1 MSRHFKIKDTEITA
15 GGPELLVGGV
25 FKNDVKELDNYFE
38 LVQELE
44 NVPYSKFAV
53 TDKGTRVDAKALALV
68 LSKGGTY
75 YNAFKDLKVVVDSSS
90 IYVELEGINKFYF
103 NNEKVNYPM
112 DFDTKKHFMGYI
124 RSGLIEIVEPIFK
137 CWDFNEKNGY
147 IRKVVNFDTK
157 ETVAWQV
164 KDNNTGIKIRANE
177 DYAVLTRN
185 GITEEIFTINGNIPE
200 YSLRPFGDVFKYENT
215 ESLLEFSEMESK
227 GNYIFTL
234 NFKYENIES
243 LMEFRRMENEENYSF
258 TLKENGK
265 VNKQDEEISVGKIYK
280 LLNKASEILRNE
292 VLALDFQN
300 GKKKIEAILNDIE
313 KEKEMLGFDAKLP
326 ENFEEKV
333 RILEKADF

>member
-38 LVQELE
+38 LAEELE

-53 TDKGTRVDAKALALV
+53 TDKGARIDAKALALV

-124 RSGLIEIVEPIFK
+124 RSGLIEVVEPIFK

-147 IRKVVNFDTK
+147 IKKVINFETK

-185 GITEEIFTINGNIPE
+185 SITEEIFAINGNIPE
-200 YSLRPFGDVFKYENT
+200 YSLRPFADALKYENT
-215 ESLLEFSEMESK
+215 ENILEFKRLESKEGYSFSLKRNEKTLLE
-227 GNYIFTL
+227 L
-234 NFKYENIES
+234 
-243 LMEFRRMENEENYSF
+243 
-258 TLKENGK
+258 ENGK
-265 VNKQDEEISVGKIYK
+265 VKKQEEEISAGKTYE

-292 VLALDFQN
+292 ILSLDFQD
-300 GKKKIEAILNDIE
+300 GKKKLEAILNDIE
-313 KEKEMLGFDAKLP
+313 KEKETLGIGSKLP
-326 ENFEEKV
+326 ENFDEKV

>member
-1 MSRHFKIKDTEITA
+1 M
-15 GGPELLVGGV
+15 
-25 FKNDVKELDNYFE
+25 N
-38 LVQELE
+38 
-44 NVPYSKFAV
+44 
-53 TDKGTRVDAKALALV
+53 
-68 LSKGGTY
+68 
-75 YNAFKDLKVVVDSSS
+75 
-90 IYVELEGINKFYF
+90 
-103 NNEKVNYPM
+103 
-112 DFDTKKHFMGYI
+112 
-124 RSGLIEIVEPIFK
+124 

-185 GITEEIFTINGNIPE
+185 GITEEIFAINGNVPE
-200 YSLRPFGDVFKYENT
+200 YSLRSFGDVFKYENT
-215 ESLLEFSEMESK
+215 ESLLEFSGMESK

-326 ENFEEKV
+326 ENFDEKV

>member
-53 TDKGTRVDAKALALV
+53 TDKGTRVDAEALGLV

-75 YNAFKDLKVVVDSSS
+75 YNDFKDLKVVADSSS

-124 RSGLIEIVEPIFK
+124 RSGLIEVVEPIFK

-200 YSLRPFGDVFKYENT
+200 YSLRPFGDALKYENT
-215 ESLLEFSEMESK
+215 KNILEFKELESKEGYSFSLKRNEKTLLE
-227 GNYIFTL
+227 L
-234 NFKYENIES
+234 
-243 LMEFRRMENEENYSF
+243 
-258 TLKENGK
+258 ENGK
-265 VNKQDEEISVGKIYK
+265 VKKSEEEISAGKTYE
-280 LLNKASEILRNE
+280 LLNNVSEILRNE
-292 VLALDFQN
+292 ILALDFQD
-300 GKKKIEAILNDIE
+300 GKKKLEAVLKDIE
-313 KEKEMLGFDAKLP
+313 KEKEALGFDAKLP
-326 ENFEEKV
+326 ENFNEKV
-333 RILEKADF
+333 RILEKADL

>member
-25 FKNDVKELDNYFE
+25 FKNGVKELDNYFE
-38 LVQELE
+38 LAKELE

-53 TDKGTRVDAKALALV
+53 TDKGTSVDAEALALV

-75 YNAFKDLKVVVDSSS
+75 YNSFKDLKVVSDNSS
-90 IYVELEGINKFYF
+90 IYVEQEASRFYF
-103 NNEKVNYPM
+103 NNEAADYPM

-164 KDNNTGIKIRANE
+164 KDNNTGVKIRANE

-185 GITEEIFTINGNIPE
+185 GITEEIFAIKGNIPE
-200 YSLRPFGDVFKYENT
+200 YSLRPFGDTLKYENT
-215 ESLLEFSEMESK
+215 SNILEFKGLESKENYNFSLKRNEKTLLE
-227 GNYIFTL
+227 L
-234 NFKYENIES
+234 
-243 LMEFRRMENEENYSF
+243 
-258 TLKENGK
+258 ENGK
-265 VNKQDEEISVGKIYK
+265 VKKQEEEISAGKTYE
-280 LLNKASEILRNE
+280 LLNNASEILRNE
-292 VLALDFQN
+292 ILALDFQD
-300 GKKKIEAILNDIE
+300 GKKKLEALLNDIE
-313 KEKEMLGFDAKLP
+313 KEKELLGISEKLP
-326 ENFEEKV
+326 ENFNEKV

>member
-53 TDKGTRVDAKALALV
+53 TDKGTRVDAEALGLV

-75 YNAFKDLKVVVDSSS
+75 YNDFKDLKVVADSSS

-112 DFDTKKHFMGYI
+112 DFDTKKHFMVNI
-124 RSGLIEIVEPIFK
+124 RSGLIEVVEPIFK

-200 YSLRPFGDVFKYENT
+200 YSLRPFGDALKYENT
-215 ESLLEFSEMESK
+215 KNILEFKELESKEGYSFSLKRNEKTLLE
-227 GNYIFTL
+227 L
-234 NFKYENIES
+234 
-243 LMEFRRMENEENYSF
+243 
-258 TLKENGK
+258 ENGK
-265 VNKQDEEISVGKIYK
+265 VKKSEEEITAGKTYE
-280 LLNKASEILRNE
+280 LLNNVSEILRNE
-292 VLALDFQN
+292 ILALDFQD
-300 GKKKIEAILNDIE
+300 GKKKLEAVLKDIE
-313 KEKEMLGFDAKLP
+313 KEKEALGFDAKLP
-326 ENFEEKV
+326 ENFNEKV
-333 RILEKADF
+333 RILEKADL

>member
-25 FKNDVKELDNYFE
+25 FKNDIKELDNYFE

-53 TDKGTRVDAKALALV
+53 TDKGTRVDAEALALV

-75 YNAFKDLKVVVDSSS
+75 YNAFKDLKVVADSSS
-90 IYVELEGINKFYF
+90 IFVDYESVNKFYF
-103 NNEKVNYPM
+103 NNETANYPM
-112 DFDTKKHFMGYI
+112 DFDVKKHFMGYI

-137 CWDFNEKNGY
+137 CWDFYEKNGY
-147 IRKVVNFDTK
+147 IRKVINFETK
-157 ETVAWQV
+157 ETIAWQV

-177 DYAVLTRN
+177 DYAVLTLN
-185 GITEEIFTINGNIPE
+185 GITEEIFVINENIPE
-200 YSLRPFGDVFKYENT
+200 YSLRPFGDVFKYENA
-215 ESLLEFSEMESK
+215 ESLLEFKGMESE
-227 GNYIFTL
+227 G
-234 NFKYENIES
+234 
-243 LMEFRRMENEENYSF
+243 NYSF
-258 TLKENGK
+258 ALKENGEVK
-265 VNKQDEEISVGKIYK
+265 EQEEKISAGKTYE

-313 KEKEMLGFDAKLP
+313 KEKETLGFDTKLP
-326 ENFEEKV
+326 ENFNEKV

>member
-53 TDKGTRVDAKALALV
+53 TDKGTRVDAEALGLV

-75 YNAFKDLKVVVDSSS
+75 YNDFKDLKVVADSSS

-124 RSGLIEIVEPIFK
+124 RSGLIEVVEPIFK

-185 GITEEIFTINGNIPE
+185 GITEEIFVINGNIPE
-200 YSLRPFGDVFKYENT
+200 YSLRPFGDTLKYENT
-215 ESLLEFSEMESK
+215 KNILEFKGLESKESYSFSLKRNEKTLLE
-227 GNYIFTL
+227 L
-234 NFKYENIES
+234 
-243 LMEFRRMENEENYSF
+243 
-258 TLKENGK
+258 ENGK
-265 VNKQDEEISVGKIYK
+265 VKKQEEEISAGKIYE

-292 VLALDFQN
+292 ILALDFQD
-300 GKKKIEAILNDIE
+300 GKKKLETVLNDIE
-313 KEKEMLGFDAKLP
+313 KEKETLGIREKLP
-326 ENFEEKV
+326 ENFNEKV
-333 RILEKADF
+333 RILEKTDF

>member
-25 FKNDVKELDNYFE
+25 FKHDEKELDNYFE
-38 LVQELE
+38 LAEELE

-53 TDKGTRVDAKALALV
+53 TDKGTRVDAEALALV

-75 YNAFKDLKVVVDSSS
+75 YNSFKDLKVVADSSS

-200 YSLRPFGDVFKYENT
+200 YSLRPFGDALKYENT
-215 ESLLEFSEMESK
+215 KNILEFKELESKEGYSFSLKRNEKTLLE
-227 GNYIFTL
+227 L
-234 NFKYENIES
+234 
-243 LMEFRRMENEENYSF
+243 
-258 TLKENGK
+258 ENGK
-265 VNKQDEEISVGKIYK
+265 VKKSEEEITAGKTYE
-280 LLNKASEILRNE
+280 LLNNVSEILRNE
-292 VLALDFQN
+292 ILALDFQD
-300 GKKKIEAILNDIE
+300 GKKKLEAVLKDIE
-313 KEKEMLGFDAKLP
+313 KEKEALGFDAKLP
-326 ENFEEKV
+326 ENFNEKV
-333 RILEKADF
+333 RILEKADL

>member
-25 FKNDVKELDNYFE
+25 FKHDVKELDNYFE
-38 LVQELE
+38 LAEELE

-53 TDKGTRVDAKALALV
+53 TDKGTKVDAEVLALV

-75 YNAFKDLKVVVDSSS
+75 YNAFKDLKVVADSTS
-90 IYVELEGINKFYF
+90 IFVEQEGVNKFYF
-103 NNEKVNYPM
+103 NNEAVNYPM

-157 ETVAWQV
+157 ETVAWQI

-185 GITEEIFTINGNIPE
+185 GITEEIFAINGNIPE
-200 YSLRPFGDVFKYENT
+200 YSLRPFEDTLKYENS
-215 ESLLEFSEMESK
+215 ESILEFKGFESKEDYSLSLKGNEETLLEF
-227 GNYIFTL
+227 
-234 NFKYENIES
+234 
-243 LMEFRRMENEENYSF
+243 
-258 TLKENGK
+258 ENGK
-265 VNKQDEEISVGKIYK
+265 IKKSEEEISAGKTYE
-280 LLNKASEILRNE
+280 LLNKVSEILRNE
-292 VLALDFQN
+292 ILALDFQD
-300 GKKKIEAILNDIE
+300 GKKKIEAVLNDIE
-313 KEKEMLGFDAKLP
+313 KEKEMLGISSKLP
-326 ENFEEKV
+326 ENFNEKV

>member
-1 MSRHFKIKDTEITA
+1 MSRHFKIKNSEITA

-25 FKNDVKELDNYFE
+25 FKHDEKELDNYFE

-53 TDKGTRVDAKALALV
+53 TDKGTRVDTEALALV

-75 YNAFKDLKVVVDSSS
+75 YNSFKDLKVVADSSS
-90 IYVELEGINKFYF
+90 IFVDYESANKFYF
-103 NNEKVNYPM
+103 NNETTNYPM

-124 RSGLIEIVEPIFK
+124 RSGLIEVVEPIFK

-147 IRKVVNFDTK
+147 VRRVVNFDTK

-177 DYAVLTRN
+177 DYAVLTRS
-185 GITEEIFTINGNIPE
+185 GITEEIFAVNGNIPD
-200 YSLRPFGDVFKYENT
+200 YSLRPFADALKYENT
-215 ESLLEFSEMESK
+215 ENTLEFKGLENKEGYSFSLKRNEKTLLE
-227 GNYIFTL
+227 L
-234 NFKYENIES
+234 
-243 LMEFRRMENEENYSF
+243 
-258 TLKENGK
+258 ENGK
-265 VNKQDEEISVGKIYK
+265 VKKSEEEISAGKTYE

-300 GKKKIEAILNDIE
+300 GKKKIETILNDIE

-326 ENFEEKV
+326 ENFNEKV

>member
-53 TDKGTRVDAKALALV
+53 TDKGTRVDAEALGLV

-75 YNAFKDLKVVVDSSS
+75 YNDFKDLKVVADSSS

-124 RSGLIEIVEPIFK
+124 RSGLIEVVEPIFK

-200 YSLRPFGDVFKYENT
+200 YSLRPFGDALKYENT
-215 ESLLEFSEMESK
+215 KNILEFKELESKEGYSFSLKRNEKTLLE
-227 GNYIFTL
+227 L
-234 NFKYENIES
+234 
-243 LMEFRRMENEENYSF
+243 
-258 TLKENGK
+258 ENGK
-265 VNKQDEEISVGKIYK
+265 VKKSEEEITAGKTYE
-280 LLNKASEILRNE
+280 LLNNVSEILRNE
-292 VLALDFQN
+292 ILALDFQD
-300 GKKKIEAILNDIE
+300 GKKKLEAVLKDIE
-313 KEKEMLGFDAKLP
+313 KEKEALGFDAKLP
-326 ENFEEKV
+326 ENFNEKV
-333 RILEKADF
+333 RILEKADL

>member
-25 FKNDVKELDNYFE
+25 FKHDEKELDNYFE
-38 LVQELE
+38 LAVELE

-53 TDKGTRVDAKALALV
+53 TDKGTSVDAEALALV

-75 YNAFKDLKVVVDSSS
+75 YNSFKDLKVVSDNSS
-90 IYVELEGINKFYF
+90 IYVEQEVSRFYF
-103 NNEKVNYPM
+103 NNEAADYPM

-200 YSLRPFGDVFKYENT
+200 YSLRPFGDALKYENT
-215 ESLLEFSEMESK
+215 KNILEFKELESKEGYSFSLKRNEKTLLE
-227 GNYIFTL
+227 L
-234 NFKYENIES
+234 
-243 LMEFRRMENEENYSF
+243 
-258 TLKENGK
+258 ENGK
-265 VNKQDEEISVGKIYK
+265 VKKSEEEITAGKTYE
-280 LLNKASEILRNE
+280 LLNNVSEILRNE
-292 VLALDFQN
+292 ILALDFQD
-300 GKKKIEAILNDIE
+300 GKKKLEAVLNDIE
-313 KEKEMLGFDAKLP
+313 KEKKALGFDKKLP
-326 ENFEEKV
+326 ENFDEKV

>member
-53 TDKGTRVDAKALALV
+53 TDKGTRVDAEALGLV

-75 YNAFKDLKVVVDSSS
+75 YNDFKDLKVVADSSS

-124 RSGLIEIVEPIFK
+124 RSGLIEVVEPIFK

-200 YSLRPFGDVFKYENT
+200 YSLRPFGDALKYENT
-215 ESLLEFSEMESK
+215 KNILEFKELESKEGYSFSLKRNEKTLLE
-227 GNYIFTL
+227 L
-234 NFKYENIES
+234 
-243 LMEFRRMENEENYSF
+243 
-258 TLKENGK
+258 ENGK
-265 VNKQDEEISVGKIYK
+265 VKKSEEEITAGKT
-280 LLNKASEILRNE
+280 SM
-292 VLALDFQN
+292 
-300 GKKKIEAILNDIE
+300 KK
-313 KEKEMLGFDAKLP
+313 
-326 ENFEEKV
+326 
-333 RILEKADF
+333 

>member
-25 FKNDVKELDNYFE
+25 FKHDEKELDNYFE
-38 LVQELE
+38 LAVELE

-53 TDKGTRVDAKALALV
+53 TDKGTRVDAEALALV

-75 YNAFKDLKVVVDSSS
+75 YNSFKDLKVVADSSS
-90 IYVELEGINKFYF
+90 IFVDYESVNKFYF
-103 NNEKVNYPM
+103 NNETTNYPM

-147 IRKVVNFDTK
+147 IRRVVNFDTK
-157 ETVAWQV
+157 ETVAWQA

-185 GITEEIFTINGNIPE
+185 GITEEIFAINGNIPD
-200 YSLRPFGDVFKYENT
+200 YSLRPFGDAFKYENT
-215 ESLLEFSEMESK
+215 ESLLEFSGMESE
-227 GNYIFTL
+227 GNY
-234 NFKYENIES
+234 NFV
-243 LMEFRRMENEENYSF
+243 
-258 TLKENGK
+258 LKENGRTLMEFENGK
-265 VNKQDEEISVGKIYK
+265 AKKQDEEISTGKTYE
-280 LLNKASEILRNE
+280 LLNKVSEILRNE
-292 VLALDFQN
+292 ILALDFQD
-300 GKKKIEAILNDIE
+300 GKKKLEKILNDIE
-313 KEKEMLGFDAKLP
+313 KEKEMLGFDKKLP
-326 ENFEEKV
+326 ENFNEKV

>member
-25 FKNDVKELDNYFE
+25 FKHDVKELDNYFE
-38 LVQELE
+38 LVVELE
-44 NVPYSKFAV
+44 NTPYSKFAV
-53 TDKGTRVDAKALALV
+53 TDKGTRVDAEALALV

-75 YNAFKDLKVVVDSSS
+75 YNAFKDLKVVADSSS
-90 IYVELEGINKFYF
+90 IFVDYETINKFYF
-103 NNEKVNYPM
+103 NNEATDYPM
-112 DFDTKKHFMGYI
+112 DFDVKKHFMGYI

-185 GITEEIFTINGNIPE
+185 GITEEIFVINGNIPE
-200 YSLRPFGDVFKYENT
+200 YSLRPFADALKYENT
-215 ESLLEFSEMESK
+215 ENVLEFERLESEEGYSFSLKGNEGTLLE
-227 GNYIFTL
+227 L
-234 NFKYENIES
+234 
-243 LMEFRRMENEENYSF
+243 
-258 TLKENGK
+258 ENGK
-265 VNKQDEEISVGKIYK
+265 VKKSEEEISAGKIYE

-292 VLALDFQN
+292 ILALDFQD
-300 GKKKIEAILNDIE
+300 GKKKLEAVLNDVE
-313 KEKEMLGFDAKLP
+313 KEKEVLGIREKLP
-326 ENFEEKV
+326 ENFNEKV
-333 RILEKADF
+333 RILEKADL

>member
-53 TDKGTRVDAKALALV
+53 TDKGTRVDAEALRLV

-75 YNAFKDLKVVVDSSS
+75 YNDFKDLKVVADSSS

-124 RSGLIEIVEPIFK
+124 RSGLIEVVEPIFK

-177 DYAVLTRN
+177 DYAVLTKN

-200 YSLRPFGDVFKYENT
+200 YSLRPFGDALKYENT
-215 ESLLEFSEMESK
+215 KNILEFKELESKEGYSFSLKRNEKTLLE
-227 GNYIFTL
+227 L
-234 NFKYENIES
+234 
-243 LMEFRRMENEENYSF
+243 
-258 TLKENGK
+258 ENGK
-265 VNKQDEEISVGKIYK
+265 VKKSEEEISAGKTYE
-280 LLNKASEILRNE
+280 LLNNVSEILRNE
-292 VLALDFQN
+292 ILALDFQD
-300 GKKKIEAILNDIE
+300 GKKKLEAVLKDIE
-313 KEKEMLGFDAKLP
+313 KEKEALGFDAKLP
-326 ENFEEKV
+326 ENFNEKV
-333 RILEKADF
+333 RILEKADL

>member
-1 MSRHFKIKDTEITA
+1 MSRHFKIKDTEITV
-15 GGPELLVGGV
+15 GGSELLVGGV
-25 FKNDVKELDNYFE
+25 FKHDVKELDNYFE

-53 TDKGTRVDAKALALV
+53 TDKGTRVDAEALALV

-75 YNAFKDLKVVVDSSS
+75 YNAFKDLKVVADSTS
-90 IYVELEGINKFYF
+90 IFVEQEGVNKFYF
-103 NNEKVNYPM
+103 NNEAVNYPM

-124 RSGLIEIVEPIFK
+124 RSGLIEVVEPIFK

-147 IRKVVNFDTK
+147 IRKVINFDTK

-185 GITEEIFTINGNIPE
+185 GITKEIFAVNGNIPE
-200 YSLRPFGDVFKYENT
+200 YSLRPFGDALKYENT
-215 ESLLEFSEMESK
+215 ENILEFKGLESK
-227 GNYIFTL
+227 KGY
-234 NFKYENIES
+234 NFSLKRNEKT
-243 LMEFRRMENEENYSF
+243 LMELENS
-258 TLKENGK
+258 KIK
-265 VNKQDEEISVGKIYK
+265 KQEEEISAGKTYE
-280 LLNKASEILRNE
+280 LLNKVSEILKNE
-292 VLALDFQN
+292 ILALDFQE
-300 GKKKIEAILNDIE
+300 GKKKLETVLNDIE

-326 ENFEEKV
+326 ENFDEKV

>member
-1 MSRHFKIKDTEITA
+1 MSRHFKIKNSEITA

-53 TDKGTRVDAKALALV
+53 TDKGTRVDAEVLALV

-75 YNAFKDLKVVVDSSS
+75 YNSFKDLKVVADSSS
-90 IYVELEGINKFYF
+90 IFVDYEGVNKFYF
-103 NNEKVNYPM
+103 NNEAADYPM
-112 DFDTKKHFMGYI
+112 DFDVKKHFMGYI
-124 RSGLIEIVEPIFK
+124 SSRLIEIVEPIFK

-147 IRKVVNFDTK
+147 IRKVINFETK
-157 ETVAWQV
+157 ETIAWQV

-200 YSLRPFGDVFKYENT
+200 YSLRPFADALKYENT
-215 ESLLEFSEMESK
+215 ENILEFNGLESK
-227 GNYIFTL
+227 EGYSFS
-234 NFKYENIES
+234 FG
-243 LMEFRRMENEENYSF
+243 NEETVIEF
-258 TLKENGK
+258 ENGK
-265 VNKQDEEISVGKIYK
+265 IKKSEEVSLGKTYE
-280 LLNKASEILRNE
+280 LLNNASEILKNE
-292 VLALDFQN
+292 ILALDFQD
-300 GKKKIEAILNDIE
+300 GKKKLEAVLNDIE
-313 KEKEMLGFDAKLP
+313 KEKEMLGISKKLP
-326 ENFEEKV
+326 ENFNEKV

>member
-53 TDKGTRVDAKALALV
+53 TDKRTSVDAEALALV

-75 YNAFKDLKVVVDSSS
+75 YNSFKDLKVVADSSS

-200 YSLRPFGDVFKYENT
+200 YSLRPFGDALKYENT
-215 ESLLEFSEMESK
+215 KNILEFKELESKEGYSFSLKRNEKTLLE
-227 GNYIFTL
+227 L
-234 NFKYENIES
+234 
-243 LMEFRRMENEENYSF
+243 
-258 TLKENGK
+258 ENGK
-265 VNKQDEEISVGKIYK
+265 VKKSEEEITAGKTYE
-280 LLNKASEILRNE
+280 LLNNVSEILRNE
-292 VLALDFQN
+292 ILALDFQD
-300 GKKKIEAILNDIE
+300 GKKKLEAVLNDIE
-313 KEKEMLGFDAKLP
+313 KEKKALGFDKKLP
-326 ENFEEKV
+326 ENFDEKV

>member
-53 TDKGTRVDAKALALV
+53 TDKRTSVDAEALALV

-75 YNAFKDLKVVVDSSS
+75 YNSFKDLKVVSDNSS
-90 IYVELEGINKFYF
+90 IYVEQEVSRFYF
-103 NNEKVNYPM
+103 NNEAADYPM

-200 YSLRPFGDVFKYENT
+200 YSLRPFGDALKYENT
-215 ESLLEFSEMESK
+215 KNILEFKELESKEGYSFSLKRNEKTLLE
-227 GNYIFTL
+227 L
-234 NFKYENIES
+234 
-243 LMEFRRMENEENYSF
+243 
-258 TLKENGK
+258 ENGK
-265 VNKQDEEISVGKIYK
+265 VKKSEEEITAGKTYE
-280 LLNKASEILRNE
+280 LLNNVSEILRNE
-292 VLALDFQN
+292 ILALDFQD
-300 GKKKIEAILNDIE
+300 GKKKLEAVLNDIE
-313 KEKEMLGFDAKLP
+313 KEKKALGFDKKLP
-326 ENFEEKV
+326 ENFDEKV

>member
-215 ESLLEFSEMESK
+215 ESLLEFSGMESK
-227 GNYIFTL
+227 
-234 NFKYENIES
+234 
-243 LMEFRRMENEENYSF
+243 ENYNF
-258 TLKENGK
+258 YLKRNEKTLLELENGK
-265 VNKQDEEISVGKIYK
+265 VKKQEEEISAGKTYE

-326 ENFEEKV
+326 ENFDEKV

>member
-25 FKNDVKELDNYFE
+25 FKHDEKELDNYFE
-38 LVQELE
+38 LAEELE

-53 TDKGTRVDAKALALV
+53 TDKGTRVDAEALALV

-75 YNAFKDLKVVVDSSS
+75 YNSFKDLKVVADSSS

-215 ESLLEFSEMESK
+215 ESLLEFS
-227 GNYIFTL
+227 G
-234 NFKYENIES
+234 
-243 LMEFRRMENEENYSF
+243 MENEENYSF